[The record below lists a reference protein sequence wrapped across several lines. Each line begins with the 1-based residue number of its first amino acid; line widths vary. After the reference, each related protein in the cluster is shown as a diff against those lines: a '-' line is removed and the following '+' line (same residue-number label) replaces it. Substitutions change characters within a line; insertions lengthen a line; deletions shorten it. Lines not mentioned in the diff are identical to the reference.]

1 MQSAGLGLLVVAD
14 VDNQHV
20 EFHAAEHAIA
30 HTQSRGEFFASAL
43 ALNHRD
49 RAVQRGTAT
58 IGSCRRTDRPS
69 SLHQVVPRCVH
80 VDVARCS
87 LEALGIAGGGNDV
100 SSLRAGA
107 AGGLEADSGAGVS
120 VRAARFSS
128 GIWSARVDGRTLLN
142 RGIAPARAAGIR
154 SASGSLFT
162 GLGAAPR
169 PQRSGCRGR
178 GIWLSISELCT
189 GCLQLP
195 SGAEYEARSA

>member
-1 MQSAGLGLLVVAD
+1 M
-14 VDNQHV
+14 
-20 EFHAAEHAIA
+20 
-30 HTQSRGEFFASAL
+30 QSRGEFFAPAL
-43 ALNHRD
+43 ALTTETVLTSG
-49 RAVQRGTAT
+49 AP
-58 IGSCRRTDRPS
+58 PS
-69 SLHQVVPRCVH
+69 SDRVVVQIASARCIRSSPRRVH
-80 VDVARCS
+80 VGLARCS
-87 LEALGIAGGGNDV
+87 LEPLGIAGGGNDV

-128 GIWSARVDGRTLLN
+128 GIWSARVDWQTLLN